1 MEGRYLSS
9 LGRHAEAQARF
20 LELVKNFEGQNT
32 ALNEMVELGLYEA
45 AEEANQQANE
55 LGEGKIKEAIE
66 LFEKLNQ
73 NYPQSALL
81 FRVALRRAE
90 LLRTLGDFD
99 RALLVLN
106 SIIRTKPDH
115 PNRNQAEMAKAD
127 CLFGLAELRRDRVGQ
142 LDRQKVALAAAAYEN
157 VASSWAQD
165 ADILVE
171 AQYKLAT
178 TLLER
183 AKAENATD
191 AKSTRNEARTLL
203 IKIISNIRS
212 TKAATINN
220 YGINGRNW
228 IARSILSLGNFYEE
242 DKDIA
247 EAIAA
252 YRLIPELN
260 RNLASG
266 EARLPGQ
273 AAAESKLASLG
284 AIPNKSTK

>member
-1 MEGRYLSS
+1 
-9 LGRHAEAQARF
+9 
-20 LELVKNFEGQNT
+20 
-32 ALNEMVELGLYEA
+32 
-45 AEEANQQANE
+45 
-55 LGEGKIKEAIE
+55 
-66 LFEKLNQ
+66 
-73 NYPQSALL
+73 
-81 FRVALRRAE
+81 
-90 LLRTLGDFD
+90 
-99 RALLVLN
+99 
-106 SIIRTKPDH
+106 
-115 PNRNQAEMAKAD
+115 
-127 CLFGLAELRRDRVGQ
+127 
-142 LDRQKVALAAAAYEN
+142 
-157 VASSWAQD
+157 
-165 ADILVE
+165 
-171 AQYKLAT
+171 
-178 TLLER
+178 
-183 AKAENATD
+183 
-191 AKSTRNEARTLL
+191 L

-260 RNLASG
+260 RNLPSG